1 MTLADLVRQTRLDN
15 AMTQQELANKLKLH
29 LVTISNLENGRKAG
43 PKVLKAISKF
53 MNMETRILRK
63 MMEER

>member
-1 MTLADLVRQTRLDN
+1 MTLADFVRQTRLDN

>member
-29 LVTISNLENGRKAG
+29 LVTVSNLENGRKAG

-63 MMEER
+63 MMEGR

>member
-1 MTLADLVRQTRLDN
+1 MSLADLVRQSRLDK
-15 AMTQQELANKLKLH
+15 AMTQKELAYALRLS

-43 PKVLKAISKF
+43 PKVLKAISRF
-53 MNMETRILRK
+53 TNMETRVLRK

>member
-1 MTLADLVRQTRLDN
+1 MTLADFVRQTRLDN
-15 AMTQQELANKLKLH
+15 AMTQKELANKLKLH

-43 PKVLKAISKF
+43 PKVLKAISRF
-53 MNMETRILRK
+53 TNMETRILRK